1 MKSIKIVS
9 LVLALLMLGTMLIAC
24 DKKEVAVNS
33 LPKDEYYKS
42 WDENTV
48 TVSFKIQF
56 DETKKDEEGNKYI
69 VPKVLVE
76 AKDYV
81 YKSHK
86 APTILNIVTNYLAIE
101 TNYTY
106 RIDSNLLKKI
116 GKYPNTKD
124 QKGMVWAFG
133 RGIDD
138 FEKINGSMS
147 TFNVKE
153 ENCYEFTIYL
163 EKMN

>member
-1 MKSIKIVS
+1 MKSIKIIS
-9 LVLALLMLGTMLIAC
+9 FILAILMLGSMLIAC
-24 DKKEVAVNS
+24 DKEEVAVS
-33 LPKDEYYKS
+33 ALPKDEYYKS

-56 DETKKDEEGNKYI
+56 DETKKDEEGNQYI
-69 VPKVLVE
+69 IPKVLVE
-76 AKDYV
+76 ATDYV
-81 YKSHK
+81 YKSHNP
-86 APTILNIVTNYLAIE
+86 PTILNIVTNYLAIE
-101 TNYTY
+101 TNFTY
-106 RIDSNLLKKI
+106 RVDNNLLKKI

-133 RGIDD
+133 RGIDE
-138 FEKINGSMS
+138 FEKINGSMN

>member
-1 MKSIKIVS
+1 MKSIKIIS
-9 LVLALLMLGTMLIAC
+9 FVLAILMLGSMLIAC
-24 DKKEVAVNS
+24 DKEEVTVNA

-56 DETKKDEEGNKYI
+56 NETKKDAEGNQYI
-69 VPKVLVE
+69 VPKVLVD

-81 YKSHK
+81 YKSHN

-101 TNYTY
+101 TSYTY
-106 RIDSNLLKKI
+106 KVDNDLLKKI

-124 QKGMVWAFG
+124 HKGMVWAFG
-133 RGIDD
+133 KGIDE
-138 FEKINGSMS
+138 FEKIEGSMK
-147 TFNVKE
+147 TYNVKE
-153 ENCYEFTIYL
+153 NDCYEFTIFL
-163 EKMN
+163 DKMN